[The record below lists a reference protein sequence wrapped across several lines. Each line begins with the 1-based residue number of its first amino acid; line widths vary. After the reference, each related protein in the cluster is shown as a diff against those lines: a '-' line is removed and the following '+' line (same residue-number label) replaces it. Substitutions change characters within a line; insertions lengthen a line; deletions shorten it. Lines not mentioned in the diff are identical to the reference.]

1 MYSVIQRSQDVDT
14 LVCIYITSIL
24 VAVFE
29 IVCASSELHS
39 VHVLSLVILTNEFE
53 KNYTIGKY
61 LCTYSKFCMKTN
73 LKLFKN
79 IHWFDLYKKT
89 PQNNFSWKYLF
100 KQ

>member
-29 IVCASSELHS
+29 IVCASSCT
-39 VHVLSLVILTNEFE
+39 VFIFSLFCYTNEFE